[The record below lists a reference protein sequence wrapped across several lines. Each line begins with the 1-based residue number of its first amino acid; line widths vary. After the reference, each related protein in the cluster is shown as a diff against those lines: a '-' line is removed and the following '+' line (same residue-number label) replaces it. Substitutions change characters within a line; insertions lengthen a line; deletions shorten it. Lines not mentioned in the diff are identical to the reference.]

1 MTDQSKPETG
11 HRVYPPAP
19 DLTASAHVDL
29 ARYDALYKRSVEDP
43 EGFWA
48 EQAQRLD
55 WIKPPTEIKNT

>member
-1 MTDQSKPETG
+1 MSTT
-11 HRVYPPAP
+11 YPPSEA
-19 DLTASAHVDL
+19 LVKNAHVDL